1 MTVYHLSGIRKIYGS
16 RTVLDIPA
24 MKIEKNRIYA
34 LLGPN
39 GAGKTTLLNILGFL
53 ETPSAGK
60 IDFREKPVRFSASAL
75 QALRRDVVMVDQHPI
90 LFTTTV
96 FKNLEFGLKI
106 RKIVP
111 KQRKRIIEESLELVG
126 MRDFITAPAH
136 TLSGGETQRVALAR
150 ALALKPEVFLC
161 DEPTSS
167 TDIEN
172 QAIIINLLRQINAT
186 RHITII
192 FTTHDRTQAAGIAHK
207 TLVLNHGKLVAA
219 NYENIFSVL
228 VTHNGNGHVRCRLN
242 HDVSLSATLP
252 ATYSGN
258 GRTRIF
264 IDPHQIISESGVR
277 NPESEIKPQ
286 KSSNKLQGK
295 VHQIIRE
302 NKDIR
307 MVVDSGVWLTMI
319 MSESVYRQNRP
330 SVGDTVDCYIP
341 PEAIHTIR

>member
-1 MTVYHLSGIRKIYGS
+1 MTVYHLSGIRKIYGH
-16 RTVLDIPA
+16 RTVLDIPEIQ
-24 MKIEKNRIYA
+24 IEKNRIYA

-60 IDFREKPVRFSASAL
+60 IDFCGKRVPFGTSAL

-106 RKIVP
+106 RKIA
-111 KQRKRIIEESLELVG
+111 QRQRERIIEEALEMVG
-126 MRDFITAPAH
+126 MRAFMTAPAR

-150 ALALKPEVFLC
+150 ALALKPQVFLC

-172 QAIIINLLRQINAT
+172 QAIIINILRQINAT
-186 RHITII
+186 RPVTII
-192 FTTHDRTQAAGIAHK
+192 FTTHDRTQAASIAHQ
-207 TLVLNHGKLVAA
+207 TLVLDDGKLVAA
-219 NYENIFSVL
+219 HYDNIFSVQ
-228 VTHNGNGHVRCRLN
+228 VTHDREGQAQCCLN

-252 ATYSGN
+252 ETYSGN

-264 IDPHQIISESGVR
+264 IDPRQITPHSAM
-277 NPESEIKPQ
+277 KPQ
-286 KSSNKLQGK
+286 PSSNRLKGQ

-302 NKDIR
+302 NRDIR

-319 MSESVYRQNRP
+319 MPESVYREKRI
-330 SVGDTVDCYIP
+330 SVGDTVNYHIP
-341 PEAIHTIR
+341 PQAIHTIR

>member
-1 MTVYHLSGIRKIYGS
+1 MTVYKLSGIRKIYGS
-16 RTVLDIPA
+16 RTVLDIPS

-60 IDFREKPVRFSASAL
+60 IDFREKPVRFGSSSL

-106 RKIVP
+106 RKIAP
-111 KQRKRIIEESLELVG
+111 RQRERIIEESLELVG
-126 MRDFITAPAH
+126 MRDFMTAPAC

-150 ALALKPEVFLC
+150 ALALKPQVFLC

-172 QAIIINLLRQINAT
+172 QAIIINILRQINAT
-186 RHITII
+186 RRITII

-207 TLVLNHGKLVAA
+207 TLVLDYGKLVAA

-228 VTHNGNGHVRCRLN
+228 VTHDRNGHTLCNLN
-242 HDVSLSATLP
+242 HDVSLFTTLP
-252 ATYSGN
+252 KTYSGN

-264 IDPHQIISESGVR
+264 IDPHQIKSECGM
-277 NPESEIKPQ
+277 KPRT
-286 KSSNKLQGK
+286 SSNKLQGK

-330 SVGDTVDCYIP
+330 SVGDTVDYYIP